1 MSGEWTVIDGKQAME
16 GEEAITDI
24 CLLTKKE
31 KVPSGYTVVS
41 SRRLGG
47 SKNDVHVHVHVNVLV
62 VYLSAVQIEVTVD
75 GKKADF
81 AEGGMFGST
90 KRYLAYTRKVP
101 SALRVSQAEFTWTLY
116 RWAHLLRV
124 ESHWWT

>member
-24 CLLTKKE
+24 CLFTKKE
-31 KVPSGYTVVS
+31 KVPSGYTV
-41 SRRLGG
+41 
-47 SKNDVHVHVHVNVLV
+47 
-62 VYLSAVQIEVTVD
+62 IEVTVD